1 MPSVEETVL
10 AEASLAETWD
20 AYFDPAGWPEWVD
33 AFAGVTWKDGYPLRG
48 GKLIWRTGSAGR
60 GEVTEDVVEH
70 EPRTLH
76 KIRFSDPT
84 MTGELETRFAM
95 EGPNTRVTQTMSYS
109 LAERGVFA
117 FLGALFVRS
126 QIKRSLQRSL
136 EGLRAHVAERAAR

>member
-1 MPSVEETVL
+1 MPSVEETIL

-33 AFAGVTWKDGYPLRG
+33 AFASVVSSDGYPLEG
-48 GKLIWRTGSAGR
+48 GKLVWRTGAAGR
-60 GEVTEDVVEH
+60 GEVSEEAAEH

-76 KIRFSDPT
+76 RIRFTDPT
-84 MTGELETRFAM
+84 MPGELETRFSM
-95 EGPNTRVTQTMSYS
+95 EGPHTRVSQAMTYS

-136 EGLRAHVAERAAR
+136 GGFRAHVAERAA